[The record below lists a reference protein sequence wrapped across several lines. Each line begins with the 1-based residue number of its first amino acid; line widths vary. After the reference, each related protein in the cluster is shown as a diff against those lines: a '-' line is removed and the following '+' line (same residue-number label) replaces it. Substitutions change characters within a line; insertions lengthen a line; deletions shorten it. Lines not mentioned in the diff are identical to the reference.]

1 MIRLANTHEIAR
13 ISEIVELAY
22 RGYVASIGA
31 VPGPLLD
38 DYPARVAA
46 GQIWVA
52 GDPVMGLLV
61 LIDYP
66 DHLLLDNIAV
76 DPAAQGTG
84 VGRALM
90 EFADAEAVRRGC
102 RELRLYTHQGMLR
115 NIALYQKLGWQ
126 ETGRGE
132 QAGLARVFFR
142 KRVQA

>member
-1 MIRLANTHEIAR
+1 MIRLADPNDTAR

-22 RGYVASIGA
+22 RPYVASIGA

-38 DYPARVAA
+38 DYPGPVAA
-46 GQIWVA
+46 KQAWVT
-52 GDPVMGLLV
+52 GDPVMGVLV
-61 LIDYP
+61 LVDEP

-84 VGRALM
+84 VGRVLM
-90 EFADAEAVRRGC
+90 EFADAEARRRGY
-102 RELRLYTHQGMLR
+102 RELRLYTHQKMLR
-115 NIALYQKLGWQ
+115 NIELYKKLGWQ

-142 KRVQA
+142 KPVD

>member
-1 MIRLANTHEIAR
+1 MIRLADGNDAAR
-13 ISEIVELAY
+13 IAEIVELAY

-46 GQIWVA
+46 GQAWVV
-52 GDPVMGLLV
+52 GDPVMGALV
-61 LIDYP
+61 LLDYP

-90 EFADAEAVRRGC
+90 EFADAEALRREY
-102 RELRLYTHQGMLR
+102 RELRLYTHQRMLR
-115 NIALYQKLGWQ
+115 NIELYKKLGWE

-142 KRVQA
+142 KPVG